1 MKKSMTL
8 SVLALLALIL
18 VAPPVS
24 ADGFGMDLGIH
35 GGVVGTDGGNGSS
48 FVGGAQ
54 ARFHLFWIIGAEARA
69 SYYSDSYDLGQLG
82 SVDIENVPVQI
93 SGMLYLIKLPK
104 VGLYILGGGTYSSLK
119 VNGSDVVG
127 MGEVTDSK
135 WSAHAGAGL
144 DIHLSKTISLNGDV
158 RYVFLNADS
167 VDEAFESAVAD
178 YNGDFWAGTIGL
190 NFKLF

>member
-1 MKKSMTL
+1 
-8 SVLALLALIL
+8 
-18 VAPPVS
+18 
-24 ADGFGMDLGIH
+24 MDLGIH
-35 GGVVGTDGGNGSS
+35 GGALGTDGGNGSS

-69 SYYSDSYDLGQLG
+69 SYYSDTYDLGQLG
-82 SVDIENVPVQI
+82 SVDIENVPFQV
-93 SGMLYLIKLPK
+93 SGMIYPIKLPK
-104 VGLYILGGGTYSSLK
+104 VGIYLLGGGTYSNLK
-119 VNGSDVVG
+119 VQGTSVFT
-127 MGEVTDSK
+127 GEVTEKK
-135 WSAHAGAGL
+135 WSAHAGAGI
-144 DIHLSKTISLNGDV
+144 DINLSKTISLNGDV

>member
-1 MKKSMTL
+1 MRKPIGLAT
-8 SVLALLALIL
+8 LALLALVL
-18 VAPPVS
+18 AAPPVS

-35 GGVVGTDGGNGSS
+35 GGVVGTDGSEGTG

-82 SVDIENVPVQI
+82 SVDIENVPFQA

-104 VGLYILGGGTYSSLK
+104 VGLYVLGGGTYSSIK
-119 VNGSDVVG
+119 VNGTSVVT
-127 MGEVTDSK
+127 GEVTEKK

-144 DIHLSKTISLNGDV
+144 DINLSKSISLNGDL

-167 VDEAFESAVAD
+167 VDEALEAAVAD

>member
-1 MKKSMTL
+1 MKKSMAL
-8 SVLALLALIL
+8 PALALLAFAL
-18 VAPPVS
+18 AASPAA
-24 ADGFGMDLGIH
+24 ADGFGMDLGLH

-82 SVDIENVPVQI
+82 SVDIENVPFQA

-104 VGLYILGGGTYSSLK
+104 VGLYVLGGGTYSSIK
-119 VNGSDVVG
+119 VMGSSVVT
-127 MGEVTDSK
+127 GEVTEK
-135 WSAHAGAGL
+135 RWSAHAGAGL
-144 DIHLSKTISLNGDV
+144 DINLSKSISLNGDL
-158 RYVFLNADS
+158 RYVFLDADS

-178 YNGDFWAGTIGL
+178 YTGDFWAGTIGL

>member
-1 MKKSMTL
+1 MKKSL
-8 SVLALLALIL
+8 AFPVLVLLALI
-18 VAPPVS
+18 VVTPPVS
-24 ADGFGMDLGIH
+24 ADGFGVDLGIH
-35 GGVVGTDGGNGSS
+35 GGVVGTDGSEGTG

-82 SVDIENVPVQI
+82 SVDIENVPFQA

-104 VGLYILGGGTYSSLK
+104 VGLYVLGGGTYSSIK
-119 VNGSDVVG
+119 VTGSSVVTGDVT
-127 MGEVTDSK
+127 EKK

-144 DIHLSKTISLNGDV
+144 DINLSKSISLNGDL

-167 VDEAFESAVAD
+167 VDEAFEAAVAD

>member
-1 MKKSMTL
+1 MKKLTGPAT
-8 SVLALLALIL
+8 LALLALIL
-18 VAPPVS
+18 AAPPVA
-24 ADGFGMDLGIH
+24 ADGFGLDLGIH
-35 GGVVGTDGGNGSS
+35 GGAVGTDGGNGNS

-69 SYYSDSYDLGQLG
+69 SYYTDTVDLGNLG
-82 SVDIENVPVQI
+82 DVDVENVPFQA

-104 VGLYILGGGTYSSLK
+104 VGLYVLGGGTYSSIK
-119 VNGSDVVG
+119 VTGSNVATGDVT
-127 MGEVTDSK
+127 EKK

-144 DIHLSKTISLNGDV
+144 DINLSKTVSLNGDL

-167 VDEAFESAVAD
+167 VDEAFAAAVAD

-190 NFKLF
+190 NFKVF

>member
-1 MKKSMTL
+1 MKKSMSL
-8 SVLALLALIL
+8 SVLALLALVL
-18 VAPPVS
+18 AAPPVS

-35 GGVVGTDGGNGSS
+35 GGVVGTDGSEGTG

-82 SVDIENVPVQI
+82 SVDIENVPFQA

-104 VGLYILGGGTYSSLK
+104 VGLYVLGGGTYSSIK
-119 VNGSDVVG
+119 VTGSNVVT
-127 MGEVTDSK
+127 GEVTEK
-135 WSAHAGAGL
+135 RWSAHAGAGL
-144 DIHLSKTISLNGDV
+144 DINLSKSISLNGDL
-158 RYVFLNADS
+158 RYVFLDADS

-178 YNGDFWAGTIGL
+178 YTGDFWAGTIGL

>member
-1 MKKSMTL
+1 MKKLTGL
-8 SVLALLALIL
+8 ATLALLALIL
-18 VAPPVS
+18 AAPPVA
-24 ADGFGMDLGIH
+24 ADGFGLDLGIH
-35 GGVVGTDGGNGSS
+35 GGAVGTDGGNGNS

-69 SYYSDSYDLGQLG
+69 SYYTDTVDLGNLG
-82 SVDIENVPVQI
+82 DVDVENVPFQA

-104 VGLYILGGGTYSSLK
+104 VGLYVLGGGTYSSIK
-119 VNGSDVVG
+119 VTGSNVATGDVT
-127 MGEVTDSK
+127 EKK

-144 DIHLSKTISLNGDV
+144 DINLSKTISLNGDL

-167 VDEAFESAVAD
+167 VDEAFAAAVAD

-190 NFKLF
+190 NFKVF